1 MLKVAILNDYQNI
14 SLEFMNFNKL
24 SEKYE
29 IKTLVI
35 E

>member
-14 SLEFMNFNKL
+14 SHEFMNFNKL